1 MRMIPLAALLIAAP
15 GVALPSVQIERTG
28 TLDAARPATFA
39 FVTGSP
45 GTEGRRML
53 EQRAAA
59 RLTAAG
65 FAAVAPDKAGYWVEV
80 ASTARPG
87 ADPTV
92 TLRLIS
98 PADGAEL
105 YRATA
110 RAGGRFDMVAPYM
123 VDALAQLPR

>member
-1 MRMIPLAALLIAAP
+1 MRFVLLAACLIAAP
-15 GVALPSVQIERTG
+15 AGAAPSVAIERSG
-28 TLDAARPATFA
+28 SLDPARPATFA
-39 FVTGSP
+39 FVTGSA

-53 EQRAAA
+53 EQRTAA

-65 FAAVAPDKAGYWVEV
+65 YTAVAPETAGYWVEV

-87 ADPTV
+87 ADPSV

-110 RAGGRFDMVAPYM
+110 RAPGRFDMVAPYM
-123 VDALAQLPR
+123 VDALARLPR